1 MKTIKKA
8 KPVQKKNKTKKVQP
22 KKKTTTT
29 KKITSKKAV
38 FRKSNIKKPSVLQ
51 KKARVQAPL
60 PSIKTKENEKVLTF
74 TKMVASGN
82 DFIVFDNRNHTFN
95 TDPQFIRKLCSFHTG
110 IGADG
115 VLLVEDSDVADF
127 KMRIFNPDGS
137 EPSMCG
143 NGARCIGLYAWEHKL
158 IPQKYTMETLAGIIK
173 GEIETA
179 NKVKIF
185 LGTPKDIKLNLES
198 NLQGE
203 KVKIHSINTGVPHA
217 IIYSTYLNKID
228 VDKLGKEI
236 RWSPLFR
243 PNGTNVDF
251 VQVLGKNRI
260 AVRTYERGVE
270 GETLA
275 CGTGVTASAIIS
287 AFVHNLKPV
296 IYVETKS
303 GEILI
308 INVNEVSLTGPAK
321 NVFEGRLLQA

>member
-1 MKTIKKA
+1 MKTIQNKKA
-8 KPVQKKNKTKKVQP
+8 IQKKISKKKKAPVSAKNKHPKRTVKTK
-22 KKKTTTT
+22 
-29 KKITSKKAV
+29 A
-38 FRKSNIKKPSVLQ
+38 
-51 KKARVQAPL
+51 
-60 PSIKTKENEKVLTF
+60 KTKQSALIF

-82 DFIVFDNRNHTFN
+82 DFIVVDNRKQVFN
-95 TDPQFIRKLCSFHTG
+95 TDPNFIQKLCSFHTG

-115 VLLVEDSDVADF
+115 VLLVEKSNFADF

-158 IPQKYTMETLAGIIK
+158 IPQKYSMETLAGIIK
-173 GEIETA
+173 GEIEA
-179 NKVKIF
+179 SNKVKIF
-185 LGTPKDIKLNLES
+185 LGKPKDIKLNLTS
-198 NLQGE
+198 TMQGE
-203 KVKIHSINTGVPHA
+203 AIKIHSINTGVPHA
-217 IIYSTYLNKID
+217 IIYSTYLSKID
-228 VDKLGKEI
+228 VDKLGREV
-236 RWSPLFR
+236 RWSNLFK

-251 VQVLGKNRI
+251 VQILGKNRI

-287 AFVHNLKPV
+287 ALVHNLKPI

-308 INVNEVSLTGPAK
+308 INVNEVSLTGSAK
-321 NVFEGRLLQA
+321 NVFEGKILQF